1 MRSWW
6 QVRRNWEQGQ
16 TLPLLGLSLIALF
29 ALVGFGID
37 VGRIYATRTELT
49 RSLDSGALAGVQE
62 LPDMVKAKAMAE
74 GYVAYNDPQAFNIQA
89 QQVGA
94 ESRLRVTASKKVDMT
109 FLHVVGVPDVTVTQ
123 TSVAGMGTVPMDVVM
138 SIDVTG
144 SMGRMGDGFTDC
156 PSFTTPGCKIFEAKE
171 AANALTDILIPAGT
185 TTDTTKLGMAAFN
198 WCWKPT
204 PSGTTAC
211 RNLSGNQNLTNSNA
225 TIKGKVSGLTPNS
238 YTNVCEGLLEGR
250 NILFGAGSRATPPAF
265 KAIVLMTDGAN
276 TMATAVANNSECEPG
291 TYTTNINECPG
302 NSMVGSIGTKTYNLA
317 QAIKAQGVEI
327 FVVALGVCD
336 TKNSTLCNPSQV
348 GSWTGNYPSNLLKC
362 VASSLPG
369 SNDHY
374 FETDDPAEL
383 TAIFTNIARL
393 LALRIIE

>member
-6 QVRRNWEQGQ
+6 RDRRNMERGQ
-16 TLPLLGLSLIALF
+16 TLPLIGLSLIALF

-62 LPDMVKAKAMAE
+62 LPDMAKARTMAE
-74 GYVAYNDPQAFNIQA
+74 GYVAYNDPLAFNIQA

-94 ESRLRVTASKKVDMT
+94 ESRLRVTASKKVGMT

-123 TSVAGMGTVPMDVVM
+123 SAVAGMGTVPVDVVM
-138 SIDVTG
+138 AIDVTG
-144 SMGRMGDGFTDC
+144 SMDYGCNASRTN
-156 PSFTTPGCKIFEAKE
+156 SGCKIKEAKD
-171 AANALTDILIPAGT
+171 AANALTDVLVPAGT

-198 WCWKPT
+198 WCWR
-204 PSGTTAC
+204 PSPSSTTAC
-211 RNLSGNQNLTNSNA
+211 RRLQDNQNLTNSNS
-225 TIKGKVSGLTPNS
+225 TIKGKVAGLAPVS
-238 YTNVCEGLLEGR
+238 YTNVCEGLLEAR

-276 TMATAVANNSECEPG
+276 TMATATATNTECEPG
-291 TYTTNINECPG
+291 TFTTDLNECPG
-302 NSMVGSIGTKTYNLA
+302 NAMVGGIGTKTYDLA
-317 QAIKAQGVEI
+317 QAVKAQGVEI

-336 TKNSTLCNPSQV
+336 TQNTTLCNPTKV

-374 FETDDPAEL
+374 FETDDPTEL
-383 TAIFTNIARL
+383 TAIFTSIARL

>member
-6 QVRRNWEQGQ
+6 RNRNKTERGQ
-16 TLPLLGLSLIALF
+16 TLPLIGL
-29 ALVGFGID
+29 ALVALCAMVGFAID

-49 RSLDSGALAGVQE
+49 PSLDSGALAGVQE
-62 LPDMVKAKAMAE
+62 LPDMGKATTTAE
-74 GYVAYNDPQAFNIQA
+74 GYVAYNDP
-89 QQVGA
+89 
-94 ESRLRVTASKKVDMT
+94 EL
-109 FLHVVGVPDVTVTQ
+109 VGVGDVTVTQ

-138 SIDVTG
+138 AIDVTG
-144 SMGRMGDGFTDC
+144 SMDYDC
-156 PSFTTPGCKIFEAKE
+156 NASRTNPGCKIKEAKD
-171 AANALTDILIPAGT
+171 AANSLTDVLVPAGT
-185 TTDTTKLGMAAFN
+185 STDTTKLGMAAFN
-198 WCWKPT
+198 WCWRPT
-204 PSGTTAC
+204 PSNNSAC
-211 RNLSGNQNLTNSNA
+211 RPLGGNQNLTNSNS
-225 TIKGKVSGLTPNS
+225 TIKSKVATLTPAS
-238 YTNVCEGLLEGR
+238 YTNVCEGLLEAR

-276 TMATAVANNSECEPG
+276 TMATAAATNSECEPG

-302 NSMVGSIGTKTYNLA
+302 NSMVGSIGSLTYNLA

-336 TKNSTLCNPSQV
+336 TQNSSLCDPTKV

>member
-1 MRSWW
+1 MRSW
-6 QVRRNWEQGQ
+6 RRSWRNREQGQ
-16 TLPLLGLSLIALF
+16 SLPLLGLALVALV

-49 RSLDSGALAGVQE
+49 RSLDAGALAGVQE
-62 LPDMVKAKAMAE
+62 LPDMSKAATTAQ

-89 QQVGA
+89 QQVGS
-94 ESRLRVTASKKVDMT
+94 ESRLRVTASKKVDMA
-109 FLHVVGVPDVTVTQ
+109 FLQVVGVSQVTVTQ
-123 TSVAGMGTVPMDVVM
+123 TSVAGMGTVPIDVVM
-138 SIDVTG
+138 AIDVTG
-144 SMGRMGDGFTDC
+144 SMGYSPCNAGY
-156 PSFTTPGCKIFEAKE
+156 SNSGCKIKEAKD
-171 AANALTDILIPAGT
+171 AANALTDVLVPAGT
-185 TTDTTKLGMAAFN
+185 TTDTTKLGMVAFN

-204 PSGTTAC
+204 PSNQSEC
-211 RNLSGNQNLTNSNA
+211 RRLSDNQNLTNSNA
-225 TIKGKVSGLTPNS
+225 TIKSKVSPLTPNS
-238 YTNVCEGLLEGR
+238 YTNVCEGLLEAR
-250 NILFGAGSRATPPAF
+250 NVLFGAGSRATPPAF

-276 TMATAVANNSECEPG
+276 TYALASASNTECEPA
-291 TYTTNINECPG
+291 TYTGSINECPG
-302 NSMVGSIGTKTYNLA
+302 NSMVGSIGTKTYDLA
-317 QAIKAQGVEI
+317 QAVKAQGVEI

-336 TKNSTLCNPSQV
+336 TQNTSLCDPTKV

-374 FETDDPAEL
+374 FETDDPTEL